1 MCRQVPCLA
10 CALPSWEGCGQHVEA
25 TLAAVPP
32 EHRCPGWSLP
42 GGTCGLTRQ
51 RVANDGACLYYS
63 IDLIA
68 RSGGG
73 DAAAADAAAADAAAA
88 DASPRLRALVAGVLA
103 ADPSQYTPEVLG
115 APLAAYTAELLRET
129 THGGE
134 VELSALAGA
143 LGLCLAVVD
152 LATPPAQPV
161 ALRLYNA
168 PARRRGYLLY
178 TGTHYDPL
186 RRGSALA
193 FEGAAGCA
201 ALAALDENARAL
213 GARLRALG
221 EGAPRPARRVRC
233 SACQAVVA
241 EAAFA
246 AHCSSE
252 CPAEDSDFMC
262 EPVVE

>member
-10 CALPSWEGCGQHVEA
+10 CAQPTWEGCGQHVEA
-25 TLAAVPP
+25 TLAEIPAAR
-32 EHRCPGWSLP
+32 RCPGWSLP
-42 GGTCGLTRQ
+42 GGTCGLARQ
-51 RVANDGACLYYS
+51 RVANDGACLFYA

-68 RSGGG
+68 RSGSGG
-73 DAAAADAAAADAAAA
+73 AAAAADAAAA
-88 DASPRLRALVAGVLA
+88 DASPRLRSLVAGVLA
-103 ADPSQYTPEVLG
+103 ADPAQYTPEVLG
-115 APLAAYTAELLRET
+115 APLEAYTAELLQET

-134 VELSALAGA
+134 VELSVLAGA

-152 LATPPAQPV
+152 LTTPPAQPV

-168 PARRRGYLLY
+168 PAPRRGYLLY
-178 TGTHYDPL
+178 TGSHYDPL

-201 ALAALDENARAL
+201 ALAALDENAPAL

-221 EGAPRPARRVRC
+221 EGAPRPAKRVRC
-233 SACQAVVA
+233 CACQAVVA

-246 AHCSSE
+246 AHCSSQ
-252 CPAEDSDFMC
+252 CPAEDNDFMC